1 MIHDVSVVMSV
12 YDEPGHVQKTIESV
26 LKQGGVNF
34 EFIIVSDGASDAVI
48 QVVNS
53 FIGDERIR
61 FIKQQNQGLTVALI
75 NGCNCAKSPFIARID
90 AGDRMLE
97 SRLKTQYDKLVADP
111 SLGIVTSWV
120 SIETVEGYF
129 LYDLTFTNSQL
140 NANIRSLSADKFQS
154 PFHASVMFRKSIY
167 DRVGGYRDSFY
178 FAQDCDLWSRMI
190 ECSTLHVI
198 ESVLTYGIFSAQ
210 GISGK
215 YANEQRQL
223 LNLILNAA
231 NQRHNGLSE
240 DDMLS
245 EAYQLRPTKIVKQ
258 RTGKEEP
265 VDYFDGFYF
274 VAKILT
280 DNKSKH
286 ALSYWSKALLCR
298 PLSMK
303 SWFFSLKS
311 FLYLVVNRNSR

>member
-1 MIHDVSVVMSV
+1 MSDVSVVMSV
-12 YDEPGHVQKTIESV
+12 YDEPEHVQKTIESV
-26 LKQGGVNF
+26 LNQEAIDF

-48 QVVNS
+48 QVVDS
-53 FIGDERIR
+53 FIDDERIR

-90 AGDRMLE
+90 AGDTMLE
-97 SRLKTQYDKLVADP
+97 SRLRTQCDKLVAEP

-129 LYDLTFTNSQL
+129 LYDLTFSNSQL
-140 NANIRSLSADKFQS
+140 NEKIRSLSADEFQS
-154 PFHASVMFRKSIY
+154 PFHASVMFRKTIY
-167 DRVGGYRDSFY
+167 DQVGGYRDSFY

-190 ECSTLHVI
+190 ECSELAVI
-198 ESVLTYGIFSAQ
+198 ESVLTCGIFAAQ

-223 LNLILNAA
+223 LILILRAA
-231 NQRHNGLSE
+231 KQRHNSLPEADVLSQ
-240 DDMLS
+240 
-245 EAYQLRPTKIVKQ
+245 AYQLRPTKIVKKRQ
-258 RTGKEEP
+258 DNKAP
-265 VDYFDGFYF
+265 VDHFDGFYF

-286 ALSYWSKALLCR
+286 ALSYWRKALICR

-303 SWFFSLKS
+303 SWFFSLKI
-311 FLYLVVNRNSR
+311 FLYLVINRKSS